1 MPTPDLIAPILGWRA
16 WQVVEEDGELLLS
29 SVVFPLLWLPGEEA
43 RAECHPGPHTA
54 PQRHCVCGL
63 YAGATALHAEPYLD
77 GYNHLIGA
85 TPVVLGRVAV
95 WGTVIECADGW
106 RASHA
111 YPHELFV
118 PVRGVS
124 REPDE
129 LRLAL
134 ARYRVPV
141 ELLDCEPRRG
151 VVARAL
157 GELAA

>member
-29 SVVFPLLWLPGEEA
+29 SVVFPLLWLPGVET
-43 RAECHPGPHTA
+43 RAECDPGPHAA

-63 YAGATALHAEPYLD
+63 YAGATAQHAEPYLD

-85 TPVVLGRVAV
+85 SPVVLGRVAV
-95 WGTVIECADGW
+95 WGSVIECADGW

-111 YPHELFV
+111 YPPDLFV

-124 REPDE
+124 PGPDE
-129 LRLAL
+129 LRPAL
-134 ARYRVPV
+134 ARYGVPV